1 MEGERRALRT
11 TRVLCAALVWLG
23 GAYAAAK
30 AEEPG
35 PECASATS
43 NVEIKACL
51 AKAYERADKELNAVW
66 KQVMAN
72 VNDADTLPAK
82 ERKAWKDELL
92 ESQRAWI
99 QFKEHD
105 YDAVGYEWWG
115 GSGAGG
121 AVSSCLLDHT
131 VARTKDLRQRY
142 LDR

>member
-1 MEGERRALRT
+1 MEGEIMGLRT
-11 TRVLCAALVWLG
+11 TRLLCAALVWLG
-23 GAYAAAK
+23 GAYAAAQ

-35 PECASATS
+35 AECVSATS
-43 NVEIKACL
+43 NVEIKVCL

-66 KQVMAN
+66 KEVIAN

-105 YDAVGYEWWG
+105 CDAVGYEW
-115 GSGAGG
+115 GA
-121 AVSSCLLDHT
+121 ARVPAAPDR
-131 VARTKDLRQRY
+131 VACSITPWRAPSAI
-142 LDR
+142 